1 MIVNLRVYRDSPP
14 VYKRVGLFRHRVRVE
29 PDWEEEEEED
39 RIYTPAIL
47 DLSSVTFA
55 YIDRAGDINLQ
66 KKGTEEFFAI
76 EYSEEL
82 FDAISIAMDNG
93 YRKITGFV
101 NNATGE

>member
-1 MIVNLRVYRDSPP
+1 VIVNLRVYADPP
-14 VYKRVGLFRHRVRVE
+14 PIYKRVGLLRRKVRVE
-29 PDWEEEEEED
+29 PDWEEEEIED

-47 DLSSVTFA
+47 DLASITFA

-82 FDAISIAMDNG
+82 FDAINNAMDNG

-101 NNATGE
+101 NNLPGE